1 MENDVKI
8 NTSQNSDLVTFT
20 VLVDDEAIPSTIQVL
35 KFSVKKEINRLSQ
48 AQLVIIDGDAAKSE
62 FAVSNE
68 KYFIPGKKIELKA
81 GYHSDEASIFTGI
94 VIKHSIKIR
103 QNSTYLVVECRDE
116 AVKLTVGRKS
126 RYYYDSKDSD
136 AIEEIINKYGIGNDV
151 EATSYEHPELV
162 QYDCSDWDFVITRAQ
177 ANGKICF
184 TDEGKI
190 YVKSPNY
197 SDASIQTVSFGNT
210 ILDFDAEIDA
220 RSQLSTITAYT
231 WDEAEQEII
240 ETEANG
246 PDVQLNGDLTSE
258 DLARVIDLDNY
269 ELRHGGTLKEP
280 VIQDWANAAQLY
292 HQLAK
297 VRGRVRFQGIPEVK
311 PDTILNLQGISDRF
325 NGPIYISG
333 VLHSI
338 EDGNW
343 TVDAQFGLN
352 PEWFSETYEINAFP
366 AAGLIPAVKGLQ
378 YGKVT
383 QLEGDP
389 EGEDRILVT
398 FPIVNQEEQG
408 IWCRLATLDAGNN
421 RGSVFRP
428 EIGDEVI
435 VGFVNED
442 PNEGIVLGQLNSSA
456 NPSPIPAADDNNIKG
471 FVTRSE
477 IKLLF
482 DDEKKIASLET
493 PSGKKIVLDD
503 DSGEIRIEDDNS
515 NVVVLDQS
523 GITIESSKDIVLKA
537 KGDISLEGI
546 NIELKAN
553 AQIKA
558 EGSAGLELTSN
569 AVTVL
574 KGSIVQIN

>member
-8 NTSQNSDLVTFT
+8 NTSQNSDLITYT
-20 VLVDDEAIPSTIQVL
+20 VLIDNEVVPSTCQVL

-62 FAVSNE
+62 FSVSNTDF
-68 KYFIPGKKIELKA
+68 FIPGKKIELKA
-81 GYHSDEASIFTGI
+81 GYHSDEATIFTGI
-94 VIKHSIKIR
+94 VIKQSVKIR
-103 QNSTYLVVECRDE
+103 QNGTYLIIECRDE
-116 AVKLTVGRKS
+116 AVKLTVGRKN
-126 RYYYDSKDSD
+126 RYYYESYDSD
-136 AIEEIINKYGIGNDV
+136 IIEEISNKYGIANEV
-151 EATSYEHPELV
+151 QKTNYQHPELI
-162 QYDCSDWDFVITRAQ
+162 QYNCSDWDFIVTRAQ

-184 TDEGKI
+184 MDDGKLH
-190 YVKSPNY
+190 VKAPNY
-197 SDASIQTVSFGNT
+197 SAESIQTVLFGST
-210 ILDFDAEIDA
+210 ILDFDAEMDA
-220 RSQLSTITAYT
+220 RSQLLKVSAYT
-231 WDEAEQEII
+231 WDEAEQGII
-240 ETEANG
+240 DTEANW
-246 PDVQLNGDLTSE
+246 PEIKLNGNISSE
-258 DLARVIDLDNY
+258 VLAKVIDLENY
-269 ELRHGGTLKEP
+269 ELRHGGTLKEQ
-280 VIQDWANAAQLY
+280 VIQDWANATQLY

-297 VRGRVRFQGIPEVK
+297 IRGRVRFQGIPEVK
-311 PDTILNLQGISDRF
+311 PDTVLNLQGISERF

-338 EDGNW
+338 ADGNW

-352 PEWFSETYEINAFP
+352 PEWFSETYDINSFP

-383 QLEGDP
+383 QLEDDP

-398 FPIVNQEEQG
+398 FPIVNQAEQG

-428 EIGDEVI
+428 DIGDEVI

-442 PNEGIVLGQLNSSA
+442 PNEGIILGQLNSSA
-456 NPSPIPAADDNNIKG
+456 KPSPIPAEDDNNIKG

-477 IKLLF
+477 IKFLF
-482 DDEKKIASLET
+482 DDDKKTASLT
-493 PSGKKIVLDD
+493 LPSGKKILLDD
-503 DSGEIRIEDDNS
+503 DSGEIRIEDENG
-515 NVVVLDQS
+515 NLVVFDQS
-523 GITIESSKDIVLKA
+523 GITIESGKDISLKA
-537 KGDISLEGI
+537 KGNIAFQGT

-553 AQIKA
+553 AQITA
-558 EGSAGLELTSN
+558 EGSGGLELKSN

>member
-8 NTSQNSDLVTFT
+8 NTSRNSDLITYT
-20 VLVDDEAIPSTIQVL
+20 VLIDDEVVPATCQVL

-62 FAVSNE
+62 FSVSNTD
-68 KYFIPGKKIELKA
+68 YFIPGKKIELKA
-81 GYHSDEASIFTGI
+81 GYHSDEATIFTGI
-94 VIKHSIKIR
+94 VIKQSVKIR
-103 QNSTYLVVECRDE
+103 QNGTYLIIECRDE
-116 AVKLTVGRKS
+116 AVKLTVGRKN
-126 RYYYDSKDSD
+126 RYYYESNDSD
-136 AIEEIINKYGIGNDV
+136 IIEEIINKYGIANEV
-151 EATSYEHPELV
+151 QKTNYQHPELI
-162 QYDCSDWDFVITRAQ
+162 QYNCSDWDFIVTRAQ

-184 TDEGKI
+184 MDDGKLH
-190 YVKSPNY
+190 VKAPNY
-197 SDASIQTVSFGNT
+197 AAESIQTVLFGST
-210 ILDFDAEIDA
+210 ILDFDAEMDA
-220 RSQLSTITAYT
+220 RSQLLKVSAYT
-231 WDEAEQEII
+231 WDEAEQGII

-246 PDVQLNGDLTSE
+246 PEINLNGNLSSE
-258 DLARVIDLDNY
+258 DLAKVIDLENY
-269 ELRHGGTLKEP
+269 ELRHGGTLKEQ
-280 VIQDWANAAQLY
+280 VVQDWANATQLY

-297 VRGRVRFQGIPEVK
+297 IRGRVRFQGIPEVK
-311 PDTILNLQGISDRF
+311 PDTVLNLQGISERF

-338 EDGNW
+338 ADGNW

-352 PEWFSETYEINAFP
+352 PEWFSETYDVNSFP

-383 QLEGDP
+383 QLEDDP

-428 EIGDEVI
+428 DVGDEVI

-442 PNEGIVLGQLNSSA
+442 PNEGIILGQLNSSA
-456 NPSPIPAADDNNIKG
+456 KPSPIPAEAGNNIKG

-477 IKLLF
+477 IKFLF
-482 DDEKKIASLET
+482 DDDKKIASLAL
-493 PSGKKIVLDD
+493 PSGKKITLDD
-503 DSGEIRIEDDNS
+503 DSGEIRVEDENG
-515 NVVVLDQS
+515 NILILDKA
-523 GITIESSKDIVLKA
+523 GISIESGKDISLKA
-537 KGDISLEGI
+537 KGNIALEGT
-546 NIELKAN
+546 NIELKAK
-553 AQIKA
+553 AQLKA
-558 EGSAGLELTSN
+558 EGSGGLELKSN

-574 KGSIVQIN
+574 KGSTVQIN

>member
-8 NTSQNSDLVTFT
+8 NTSQSSDLITFT
-20 VLVDDEAIPSTIQVL
+20 VLIDGEAIPSTIQVL

-48 AQLVIIDGDAAKSE
+48 AQLVIIDGDAAKGE
-62 FAVSNE
+62 FSVSNE
-68 KYFIPGKKIELKA
+68 DYLIPGKKIELKA
-81 GYHSDEASIFTGI
+81 GYHSDETTIFTGI
-94 VIKHSIKIR
+94 VIKQSIKIR
-103 QNSTYLVVECRDE
+103 QNSTYLVIECRDE
-116 AVKLTVGRKS
+116 AVKLTVGRKN

-136 AIEEIINKYGIGNDV
+136 IIEEIINKYGIANEV
-151 EATSYEHPELV
+151 EATNYQHSELV
-162 QYDCSDWDFVITRAQ
+162 QYDCSDWDFIITRAQ

-184 TDEGKI
+184 VDEGKI
-190 YVKSPNY
+190 HVKAPNY
-197 SDASIQTVSFGNT
+197 SAESIQTVLFGST
-210 ILDFDAEIDA
+210 ILDFDAEMDA
-220 RSQLSTITAYT
+220 RSQLLKVSAYT

-246 PDVQLNGDLTSE
+246 PDVNLNGDLTSE
-258 DLARVIDLDNY
+258 DLAKVIDLDNY
-269 ELRHGGTLKEP
+269 ELRHGGTLKEQ
-280 VIQDWANAAQLY
+280 VIQDWANATQLY

-297 VRGRVRFQGIPEVK
+297 IRGRVRFQGIPEVK
-311 PDTILNLQGISDRF
+311 PDTVLNLQGISERF

-338 EDGNW
+338 ESGNW

-352 PEWFSETYEINAFP
+352 PEWFSETFEINSFP

-383 QLEGDP
+383 QLEDDP

-398 FPIVNQEEQG
+398 FPIVNQDEQG
-408 IWCRLATLDAGNN
+408 IWCRLGTLDAGNN
-421 RGSVFRP
+421 RGSIFRP
-428 EIGDEVI
+428 DVGDEVI

-442 PNEGIVLGQLNSSA
+442 PNEGIILGQLHSSA
-456 NPSPIPAADDNNIKG
+456 SPSPIPAEDDNNIKG

-477 IKLLF
+477 IKFLF
-482 DDEKKIASLET
+482 DDDKKIASLEM

-503 DSGEIRIEDDNS
+503 DSGEIHIEDENG
-515 NVVVLDQS
+515 NTLILDKS
-523 GITIESSKDIVLKA
+523 GIVMESGKDISIKA
-537 KGDISLEGI
+537 KGDIALEGV
-546 NIELKAN
+546 NIELKSN

-558 EGSAGLELTSN
+558 EGSAGLELKSN

>member
-8 NTSQNSDLVTFT
+8 NTSQNSDLITYT
-20 VLVDDEAIPSTIQVL
+20 VLIDNEVVPSTCQVL

-62 FAVSNE
+62 FSVSNTDF
-68 KYFIPGKKIELKA
+68 FIPGKKIELKA
-81 GYHSDEASIFTGI
+81 GYHSDEATIFTGI
-94 VIKHSIKIR
+94 VIKQSVKIR
-103 QNSTYLVVECRDE
+103 QNGTYLIIECRDE
-116 AVKLTVGRKS
+116 AVKLTVGRKN
-126 RYYYDSKDSD
+126 RYYYESYDSD
-136 AIEEIINKYGIGNDV
+136 IIEEISNKYGIANEV
-151 EATSYEHPELV
+151 QKTNYQHPELI
-162 QYDCSDWDFVITRAQ
+162 QYNCSDWDFIVTRAQ

-184 TDEGKI
+184 MDDGKLH
-190 YVKSPNY
+190 VKAPNY
-197 SDASIQTVSFGNT
+197 SAESIQTVLFGST
-210 ILDFDAEIDA
+210 ILDFDAEMDA
-220 RSQLSTITAYT
+220 RSQLLKVSAYT
-231 WDEAEQEII
+231 WDEAEQGII

-246 PDVQLNGDLTSE
+246 PEIELNGNISSE
-258 DLARVIDLDNY
+258 DLAKVIDLENY
-269 ELRHGGTLKEP
+269 ELRHGGTLKEQ
-280 VIQDWANAAQLY
+280 VIQDWANATQLY

-297 VRGRVRFQGIPEVK
+297 IRGRVRFQGIPEVK
-311 PDTILNLQGISDRF
+311 PDTVLNLQGISERF

-338 EDGNW
+338 ADGNW

-352 PEWFSETYEINAFP
+352 PEWFSETYDINSFP

-383 QLEGDP
+383 QLEDDP

-398 FPIVNQEEQG
+398 FPIVNQAEQG

-428 EIGDEVI
+428 DIGDEVI

-442 PNEGIVLGQLNSSA
+442 PNEGIILGQLNSSA
-456 NPSPIPAADDNNIKG
+456 KPSPIPAEDDNNIKG

-477 IKLLF
+477 IKFLF
-482 DDEKKIASLET
+482 DDDKKTASLAL
-493 PSGKKIVLDD
+493 PSGKKILLDD
-503 DSGEIRIEDDNS
+503 DSGEIRIEDENG
-515 NVVVLDQS
+515 NLVVFDQS
-523 GITIESSKDIVLKA
+523 GITIESGKDISLKA
-537 KGDISLEGI
+537 KGNIAFQGT

-553 AQIKA
+553 AQITA
-558 EGSAGLELTSN
+558 EGSGGLELKSN